1 MGLGMLYGDY
11 IFILVSTKI
20 LFTKKKKNTKQKQN
34 FVKSWLGIIN

>member
-20 LFTKKKKNTKQKQN
+20 LFIKKKKKPN
-34 FVKSWLGIIN
+34 KSKTLLKVD